1 MMKKIFATF
10 AFAFVLPVNAALVDF
25 EDLGIASGTQSNPAD
40 NFVITSGGFDF
51 VNGPTS
57 FIADLHIPNN
67 SSNAIGNTTEMISH
81 GDLLM
86 TQSGGGDFSLS
97 SFDFGS
103 KFSEPAGGFSVVG
116 SLLGGGTV
124 TQLFNFD
131 GDNTTFESFLLN
143 ASFTN
148 LVSVNWL
155 MVGGTQKLFNI
166 DNITTGPSAV
176 PLPAAVWLF
185 GPALLGFL
193 GLRRKQK

>member
-1 MMKKIFATF
+1 
-10 AFAFVLPVNAALVDF
+10 
-25 EDLGIASGTQSNPAD
+25 
-40 NFVITSGGFDF
+40 
-51 VNGPTS
+51 
-57 FIADLHIPNN
+57 
-67 SSNAIGNTTEMISH
+67 
-81 GDLLM
+81 
-86 TQSGGGDFSLS
+86 
-97 SFDFGS
+97 
-103 KFSEPAGGFSVVG
+103 
-116 SLLGGGTV
+116 LLGGGTV